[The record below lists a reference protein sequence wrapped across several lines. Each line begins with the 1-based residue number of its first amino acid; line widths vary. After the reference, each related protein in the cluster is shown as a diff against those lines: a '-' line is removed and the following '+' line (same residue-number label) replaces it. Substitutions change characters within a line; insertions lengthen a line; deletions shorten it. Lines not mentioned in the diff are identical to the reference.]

1 MGYASSLLGSDSY
14 YNDSESLEESSFDD
28 IIDADPLLNECD
40 LGSMKISRP
49 MSSGY
54 ATASNALRQFA
65 TADDGW
71 NQDVKLSL
79 DDSFP
84 DDEDLY

>member
-1 MGYASSLLGSDSY
+1 MGYASSLLGSNSY
-14 YNDSESLEESSFDD
+14 YDDSESLEESSFDV
-28 IIDADPLLNECD
+28 IEADTLIECD
-40 LGSMKISRP
+40 LGNMKISRP
-49 MSSGY
+49 MGSGY